1 MAGSAKKQHPRKLRW
16 MRLDNAALIFP
27 ASLRKNWSNAF
38 RVSATLTE
46 DVDIAVLQSALD
58 VTVHRFPSIAARLRR
73 GVFWYYLQQIAQAPK
88 IQEEYSYPLTRMSR
102 KELRTCAFRV
112 IVYGR
117 RIAVELFHSLTDGN
131 GGMVFLK
138 SLLAEYLLQKHGLAV
153 PAEKGVLDRQE
164 EPTAEELEDSFPRY
178 AGQGK
183 TKRDDTTAW
192 YVPGT
197 PEPMD
202 FVHLTCL
209 QLPVAAALEKARSY
223 GVSLT
228 VFLAAAML
236 MALQNL
242 QKEEIPEQSK
252 RKLLKVQIP
261 VNLRQLFPSKSLRNF
276 ALFTIPEIDPQL
288 GEYTFEEICRLVHHH
303 VGMDVTPK
311 QMSRRIAANVEPERS
326 FFVRLIPLFLKN
338 PILKIAFHVAGERL
352 TCLTMSNLG
361 AVQLPVVMMPYVERM
376 EFILS
381 VPASRAHHCGITS
394 FKDSLYINMVR
405 NIREPSLEYHFYCV
419 LRDLGLTVQ
428 VQTNAPKR

>member
-1 MAGSAKKQHPRKLRW
+1 MAGSANKQHQRKLRW

-27 ASLRKNWSNAF
+27 ASVRKNWSNSF

-58 VTVHRFPSIAARLRR
+58 VTVPRFPSIAARLRR
-73 GVFWYYLQQIAQAPK
+73 GVFWYYLQQISNAPK
-88 IQEEYSYPLTRMSR
+88 IHEEYSYPLTRMSR

-112 IVYGR
+112 VVYGR

-131 GGMVFLK
+131 GGMIILK
-138 SLLAEYLLQKHGLAV
+138 SLLAEYLLQKHGISI
-153 PAEKGVLDRQE
+153 PAENGVLDRHE
-164 EPTAEELEDSFPRY
+164 EPTTEELEDSFPRY
-178 AGQGK
+178 AGLGK
-183 TKRDDTTAW
+183 ASRNESTAW

-202 FVHLTCL
+202 FAHLTCL
-209 QLPVAAALEKARSY
+209 QLPVASALEKARSY

-236 MALQNL
+236 MALQEL

-276 ALFTIPEIDPQL
+276 ALFTIPEIDPRL
-288 GEYTFEEICRLVHHH
+288 GEYTFEEICRLVHYHI
-303 VGMDVTPK
+303 GITVTPK
-311 QMSRRIAANVEPERS
+311 QMSKRIAANVAPERS
-326 FFVRLIPLFLKN
+326 FAVRLIPLFLKN

-352 TCLTMSNLG
+352 SCLTMSNLG
-361 AVQLPVVMMPYVERM
+361 AVKLPEEMMPFVERM

-381 VPASRAHHCGITS
+381 VPASRAHHCGIAS
-394 FKDSLYINMVR
+394 FKDTLYINMIR
-405 NIREPSLEYHFYCV
+405 NIREPSLEYHFYRV
-419 LRDLGLTVQ
+419 LRSLGLVPE
-428 VQTNAPKR
+428 VQTNAPRR

>member
-1 MAGSAKKQHPRKLRW
+1 MAGSAKKQHQRKLRW

-46 DVDIAVLQSALD
+46 DVDTAVLQSALN

-73 GVFWYYLQQIAQAPK
+73 GVFWYYLQQVSEAPP

-117 RIAVELFHSLTDGN
+117 RIAVELFHSLTDGT
-131 GGMVFLK
+131 GGMIFLK
-138 SLLAEYLLQKHGLAV
+138 SLLAEYLLQKHGVSV

-178 AGQGK
+178 AGPGK
-183 TKRDDTTAW
+183 ASHNESTAW

-197 PEPMD
+197 PEPTD

-209 QLPVAAALEKARSY
+209 QLSAAAALEKARSY

-228 VFLAAAML
+228 AFLSAAML
-236 MALQNL
+236 MALQTL
-242 QKEEIPEQSK
+242 QKEEIPDRSK
-252 RKLLKVQIP
+252 RKPLKVQIP

-276 ALFTIPEIDPQL
+276 ALFTIPEIDPRL
-288 GEYTFEEICRLVHHH
+288 GDYTFEEICRLVHHH
-303 VGMDVTPK
+303 IGMDVTPK
-311 QMSRRIAANVEPERS
+311 QMSKRIAANVGPEQS
-326 FFVRLIPLFLKN
+326 FAVRLIPLFLKN

-352 TCLTMSNLG
+352 SCLTMSNLG
-361 AVQLPVVMMPYVERM
+361 AVQLPEMMMPYVQRM

-381 VPASRAHHCGITS
+381 VPASRAHHCSVAS
-394 FKDSLYINMVR
+394 FKDALYINMVR
-405 NIREPSLEYHFYCV
+405 SIREPSLEYRFYCV

-428 VQTNAPKR
+428 VQTNSPER

>member
-1 MAGSAKKQHPRKLRW
+1 MAGFAKKTHRHKLRW

-38 RVSATLTE
+38 RISATLTE
-46 DVDIAVLQSALD
+46 DVDTAVLQSALD

-73 GVFWYYLQQIAQAPK
+73 GVFWYYLQQISEAPP
-88 IQEEYSYPLTRMSR
+88 IQEEYSYPLPRMSR
-102 KELRTCAFRV
+102 KELRACAFRV

-138 SLLAEYLLQKHGLAV
+138 SLLAEYLLQKHGIAV

-178 AGQGK
+178 AGPNSAGHNES
-183 TKRDDTTAW
+183 TAW

-197 PEPMD
+197 PEPTD

-209 QLPVAAALEKARSY
+209 QTPVAAALQTARSY

-242 QKEEIPEQSK
+242 QKEEIPERSK
-252 RKLLKVQIP
+252 RKPLKVQIP

-276 ALFTIPEIDPQL
+276 ALFTIPEIDPRL
-288 GEYTFEEICRLVHHH
+288 GDYTFEEICRLVHHH
-303 VGMDVTPK
+303 IGTDVTPK
-311 QMSRRIAANVEPERS
+311 QMSRRIAANVAPERS
-326 FFVRLIPLFLKN
+326 FAVRLIPLFLKN

-352 TCLTMSNLG
+352 SCLTMSNLG
-361 AVQLPVVMMPYVERM
+361 AVQLPEEMLPFVERM

-381 VPASRAHHCGITS
+381 VPASRAHHCSVTS
-394 FKDSLYINMVR
+394 FKDTLYINLVR
-405 NIREPSLEYHFYCV
+405 SIREPSLEYHFYCV
-419 LRDLGLTVQ
+419 LRDLGLSLE
-428 VQTNAPKR
+428 VQTNSPE